1 MTKKKT
7 IAYSS
12 KQPQIHFTKTG
23 IDTKLAK
30 LYEDPSVPGAY
41 SGASSFIR
49 EVKKRE
55 KDIDGSTIKLW
66 LQTQDG
72 YTLHKPTRKL
82 FKRNRI
88 IVNGIDD
95 TFQMDLVDVSTLADT
110 NDGHNFILT
119 AIDVFSKFAW
129 AIPLKNKSA
138 SAVNAGLKEILDTGR
153 IPQRIHTDQGKEFL
167 NKIIAGTLKKYNIK
181 LYTLNSEMKASIVE
195 RFNRTLRE
203 KMWRY
208 FSHHVTYRYIDILQ
222 DLLKNYNGSF
232 HRSIKTT
239 PFKVSSKNEAS
250 IWKTLYGHNKSEFT
264 NDSINFKFQVGDHVR
279 ISTSKNTF
287 EKGYSPNWSREIF
300 IIQERLARNPPVYI
314 LKDTHDTEPTVLD
327 GIFYEQQLQK
337 INVPEDKVYY
347 IKEVVKERKTKSNQ
361 KESLVKWLGY
371 PEKFNSWINNNTFTN
386 TLRVFKPK
394 ANEKLYTF

>member
-7 IAYSS
+7 TAFSS
-12 KQPQIHFTKTG
+12 KRPRSPSTTTG
-23 IDTKLAK
+23 IDTELAK
-30 LYEDPSVPGAY
+30 RYENPALPGSYA
-41 SGASSFIR
+41 GATAFIR
-49 EVKKRE
+49 EVKKKD
-55 KDIDGSTIKLW
+55 KDIDSARVKSW
-66 LQTQDG
+66 LQSQDG

-82 FKRNRI
+82 FKRNRT

-95 TFQMDLVDVSTLADT
+95 TFQVDLVDVSNLAES
-110 NDGHNFILT
+110 NDGFKFILS
-119 AIDVFSKFAW
+119 AIDVFSKYAW

-138 SAVNAGLKEILDTGR
+138 AIVNIAIKSIFDSGR
-153 IPQRIHTDQGKEFL
+153 IPKRIHTDQGKEFL
-167 NKIIAGTLKKYNIK
+167 NKTIAETLKKHNIK

-208 FSHHVTYRYIDILQ
+208 FSHNVTYRYIDILQ

-232 HRSIKTT
+232 HRSIKTS
-239 PFKVSSKNEAS
+239 PSSVSKNNEAS
-250 IWKTLYGHNKSEFT
+250 VWKTLYGHNK
-264 NDSINFKFQVGDHVR
+264 NDFSNESINFKFQAGDHVR

-300 IIQERLARNPPVYI
+300 IIHERHARVPPVYSI
-314 LKDTHDTEPTVLD
+314 KDTHETEPTILD
-327 GIFYEQQLQK
+327 GVFYEQQLQK
-337 INVPEDKVYY
+337 INVPADKIYY

-371 PEKFNSWINNNTFTN
+371 PDKFNSWINNNTFVN
-386 TLRVFKPK
+386 TLKVFKPK
-394 ANEKLYTF
+394 DNETNLKI